1 MHTPWVIAEAGVNHN
16 GSLEIALELVKLAK
30 EASAG
35 AIKFQ
40 SFSAEDLVNPSTGKV
55 SYQQIN
61 DPATS
66 SQLEMLSKLQL
77 TRQDFREI
85 FEFGAEIG
93 IDVFSTP
100 YSVEELEFLASLGVS
115 TIKIASADIVDLELI
130 QAAAET
136 GIQTI
141 VSTGM
146 ADMVEVERVVSFFP
160 NPESQLILMHATSSY
175 PAPNE
180 DLNMRAVAEL
190 KRNFGTKVGYSDH
203 SLGNRA
209 SVLAIALGAEVF
221 ERHFTFNKQSIGPD
235 HRTSL
240 EPREFRSYI
249 DELEQSVQAL
259 GSGIKRVMP
268 SEFEMQTLARKR
280 VVFSRD
286 VSEGQILG
294 RDDLMLRRVG
304 EGVSAAALKNV
315 IGKRLMANRF
325 RLDPVQEEGL
335 R

>member
-16 GSLEIALELVKLAK
+16 GSLELALELVKLAK

-35 AIKFQ
+35 AVKFQ
-40 SFSAEDLVNPSTGKV
+40 SFSAEKLVNPSTGKV
-55 SYQQIN
+55 PYQQIN
-61 DPATS
+61 DPSTS

-77 TRQDFREI
+77 TRRDFREI

-115 TIKIASADIVDLELI
+115 SIKIASADIVDLELI
-130 QAAAET
+130 KAAAET

-146 ADMVEVERVVSFFP
+146 ADMLEVERAVSLFR
-160 NPESQLILMHATSSY
+160 NPQSQLILMHATSSY

-180 DLNMRAVAEL
+180 DLNIRAIEEL
-190 KRNFGTKVGYSDH
+190 KKYFGTRVGYSDH

-209 SVLAIALGAEVF
+209 SVLAMALGAEVF
-221 ERHFTFNKQSIGPD
+221 ERHFTFNKQSVGPD

-240 EPREFRSYI
+240 EPAEFRSYI
-249 DELEQSVQAL
+249 NELEQTVQAL
-259 GSGIKRVMP
+259 GSGKKRVMP
-268 SEFEMQTLARKR
+268 SEFEMQALARKR
-280 VVFSRD
+280 VVFSKD
-286 VSEGQILG
+286 VPEGRILV

-304 EGVSAAALKNV
+304 DGVSAADLENV
-315 IGKRLMANRF
+315 IGKRLMVNRF
-325 RLDPVQEEGL
+325 RLEPVQEKDL
-335 R
+335 Q